1 VRGRC
6 REQATCPPND
16 AGIDLGPGDSVAL
29 RRLVMPEILAS
40 FPAGVY
46 GVNVQVTTDRL
57 VIGLWV
63 GSVRLSLAQTP

>member
-1 VRGRC
+1 
-6 REQATCPPND
+6 
-16 AGIDLGPGDSVAL
+16 VAL